1 MADKKQT
8 RERIA
13 LGVLLAVAIL
23 VWFFYARSNAAVSG
37 YSSGSGPYTPINA
50 QDFGVVLIGLEKA
63 QSTEYKSNGRNIF
76 VAGAVPVET
85 AAAGLAKP
93 VNPPFHISG
102 PHPDPPP
109 TPPTLPPSMK
119 FYGYGTEPAHGDR
132 CAFLLE
138 GEDLHIFKEGDSF
151 AGHLRITKIGND
163 RLEFEDTNTGL
174 HGSATLEMPAPAAS

>member
-8 RERIA
+8 RERII
-13 LGVLLAVAIL
+13 LGVLVVIALIVWYVYPRPNGAVNGSSSA
-23 VWFFYARSNAAVSG
+23 SG
-37 YSSGSGPYTPINA
+37 AYTPINA

-63 QSTEYKSNGRNIF
+63 QSTEYKSSGRNIF
-76 VAGAVPVET
+76 VANAVPT
-85 AAAGLAKP
+85 NAAAAGSTKP
-93 VNPPFHISG
+93 EKPPYTPIG
-102 PHPDPPP
+102 PMRDPPP
-109 TPPTLPPSMK
+109 LPPTLPPSMK

>member
-8 RERIA
+8 RERII
-13 LGVLLAVAIL
+13 LGVLVALALI
-23 VWFFYARSNAAVSG
+23 VWFAYARSDAAVKGS
-37 YSSGSGPYTPINA
+37 SSGSGAYTPINA

-76 VAGAVPVET
+76 VANSVPANAV
-85 AAAGLAKP
+85 AAAAIPIKP
-93 VNPPFHISG
+93 SFKNIG
-102 PHPDPPP
+102 PTKEPPP
-109 TPPTLPPSMK
+109 APPTLPPSMK

-151 AGHLRITKIGND
+151 AGHRGTTKIAND

-174 HGSATLEMPAPAAS
+174 RGSATLEMPAPAAS

>member
-1 MADKKQT
+1 MADKKQA
-8 RERIA
+8 RERII
-13 LGVLLAVAIL
+13 LGVLVVIALI
-23 VWFFYARSNAAVSG
+23 VWFVYARPNAAVNGS
-37 YSSGSGPYTPINA
+37 SSGSGAYTPINA

-63 QSTEYKSNGRNIF
+63 QSTEYKSSGRNIF
-76 VAGAVPVET
+76 VANSVPT
-85 AAAGLAKP
+85 NAAAAAVKTTKT
-93 VNPPFHISG
+93 FHYTG
-102 PHPDPPP
+102 PDPDLPP
-109 TPPTLPPSMK
+109 APPTLPPSMK

-138 GEDLHIFKEGDSF
+138 GDDLHIFKEGDSF

>member
-8 RERIA
+8 RKRII
-13 LGVLLAVAIL
+13 LGVLVVIALI
-23 VWFFYARSNAAVSG
+23 VWFVYARPNAAVNGSSSASG
-37 YSSGSGPYTPINA
+37 AYTPINA
-50 QDFGVVLIGLEKA
+50 QDFGVVLMGLEKA
-63 QSTEYKSNGRNIF
+63 QSTEYKSSGRNIF
-76 VAGAVPVET
+76 VANSVPT
-85 AAAGLAKP
+85 NAAAAAAVKKTES
-93 VNPPFHISG
+93 FYSKG
-102 PHPDPPP
+102 PRPDPPP
-109 TPPTLPPSMK
+109 APPTLPPSMK

>member
-8 RERIA
+8 RERIV
-13 LGVLLAVAIL
+13 LGVLVVIALI
-23 VWFFYARSNAAVSG
+23 VWYVYARPNAAVNGSSSASG
-37 YSSGSGPYTPINA
+37 AYTPINA

-63 QSTEYKSNGRNIF
+63 QSTEYKSSGRNIF
-76 VAGAVPVET
+76 VANSVPT
-85 AAAGLAKP
+85 NAAAAAVKTTKLFHSKGP
-93 VNPPFHISG
+93 SPDTPPA
-102 PHPDPPP
+102 
-109 TPPTLPPSMK
+109 PPTLPPSMK

>member
-8 RERIA
+8 RERII
-13 LGVLLAVAIL
+13 LGVLVVIALI
-23 VWFFYARSNAAVSG
+23 VWFVYARPNASVNGSSSASG
-37 YSSGSGPYTPINA
+37 AYTPINA

-63 QSTEYKSNGRNIF
+63 QSTEYKSSGRNIF
-76 VAGAVPVET
+76 VANSVPT
-85 AAAGLAKP
+85 NAAAAAVKAPKLFQFKGPSPDA
-93 VNPPFHISG
+93 PPA
-102 PHPDPPP
+102 
-109 TPPTLPPSMK
+109 PPTLPPSMK

>member
-13 LGVLLAVAIL
+13 LGVLVVIALIVWL
-23 VWFFYARSNAAVSG
+23 VYGRSGAAVNGSSSASG
-37 YSSGSGPYTPINA
+37 VYTPINA
-50 QDFGVVLIGLEKA
+50 QDIGVVIEKLEKA
-63 QSTEYKSNGRNIF
+63 QATEYKSNGRNIF
-76 VAGAVPVET
+76 VAGAVPVDT
-85 AAAGLAKP
+85 PTGPAAPIKP
-93 VNPPFHISG
+93 PHKSIGPTLPVPPS
-102 PHPDPPP
+102 
-109 TPPTLPPSMK
+109 PPTLPPSMK

-163 RLEFEDTNTGL
+163 RLEFQDTNTGL
-174 HGSATLEMPAPAAS
+174 TGSATLEMPAPAAS

>member
-8 RERIA
+8 REKIF
-13 LGVLLAVAIL
+13 LGVLVVIALI
-23 VWFFYARSNAAVSG
+23 VWFVYARPNAAVNDSSSASG
-37 YSSGSGPYTPINA
+37 AYTPINA

-63 QSTEYKSNGRNIF
+63 QSTEYKSSGRNIF
-76 VAGAVPVET
+76 VANAVPT
-85 AAAGLAKP
+85 NDAAAAVKTTKT
-93 VNPPFHISG
+93 FHSKG
-102 PHPDPPP
+102 PSPDPPP
-109 TPPTLPPSMK
+109 APPTLPPSMK

>member
-8 RERIA
+8 RERIV
-13 LGVLLAVAIL
+13 LGVLVVIALI
-23 VWFFYARSNAAVSG
+23 VWYVYARPNAAVNGSSSASG
-37 YSSGSGPYTPINA
+37 AYTPINA
-50 QDFGVVLIGLEKA
+50 QDFGVVLLGLEKA
-63 QSTEYKSNGRNIF
+63 QSTEYKSSGRNIF
-76 VAGAVPVET
+76 IANSVPT
-85 AAAGLAKP
+85 NAAAVAVKKTKLFQSK
-93 VNPPFHISG
+93 G
-102 PHPDPPP
+102 PKEDPPP
-109 TPPTLPPSMK
+109 APPTLPPSMK